1 MSSEINLKARNTP
14 ILWVFFTF
22 NIILFA
28 SFLFAN
34 FKLELVSDLGSILTI
49 RTTGIVVAPLI
60 LFVVN
65 GLLSPDLKAII
76 VFWKLKNVL
85 PGCRAFSKLAQKDFR
100 VDVNKL
106 IISHGQLPTH
116 AKTQNELWYKLYKL
130 NKDDLVIQLSHGK
143 FLLGRDLTSMSFLF
157 LVFVGLPFLIIG
169 KFPLNI
175 IYFLLLAFDYLI
187 LIIVTRNH
195 GNRFVT
201 NVLALES
208 SK

>member
-1 MSSEINLKARNTP
+1 MLDYVGEWHTHPSGSAKLSLTDRDAIRIIRKELDPIRYPTCVTIINGKKFTPISLQTMSSEINLKARNTP

-76 VFWKLKNVL
+76 VF
-85 PGCRAFSKLAQKDFR
+85 
-100 VDVNKL
+100 
-106 IISHGQLPTH
+106 
-116 AKTQNELWYKLYKL
+116 
-130 NKDDLVIQLSHGK
+130 
-143 FLLGRDLTSMSFLF
+143 
-157 LVFVGLPFLIIG
+157 
-169 KFPLNI
+169 
-175 IYFLLLAFDYLI
+175 
-187 LIIVTRNH
+187 
-195 GNRFVT
+195 GN
-201 NVLALES
+201 
-208 SK
+208 

>member
-1 MSSEINLKARNTP
+1 MSNEINLKARNTP

-22 NIILFA
+22 NITLFT

-34 FKLELVSDLGSILTI
+34 LKLELVSDLGSILTI
-49 RTTGIVVAPLI
+49 RTTSVVVAPLI
-60 LFVVN
+60 LFAIN
-65 GLLSPDLKAII
+65 GLLSPDLKVII

-85 PGCRAFSKLAQKDFR
+85 PGCRAFSELAQKDFR

-106 IISHGQLPTH
+106 IISHGQLPTA

-130 NKDDLVIQLSHGK
+130 NKDDLVIQISHGK

-157 LVFVGLPFLIIG
+157 LIFVGLPFLIVG
-169 KFPLNI
+169 KFPINF
-175 IYFLLLAFDYLI
+175 IYFLVLVFLYLI
-187 LIIVTRNH
+187 LMIVTRNH